1 MFQKLI
7 DTKISIVTLIGWG
20 IAAIGLTFSIS
31 SAYGEQKQKLI
42 YLQDRQAKIE
52 VTLDRTELMMR
63 NLTDSVIRIE
73 AELKSRPAQKK

>member
-7 DTKISIVTLIGWG
+7 DTKISIVTLVGWL
-20 IAAIGLTFSIS
+20 IAALGLTFSVS

-52 VTLDRTELMMR
+52 VTLDRTELLVR
-63 NLTDSVIRIE
+63 NLADTVIRIE
-73 AELKSRPAQKK
+73 AELKSRPAQKR